1 MTTGEMAAWTRRL
14 KDILDGPAD
23 VRRERL
29 DLMLQDLRAMYGVTV
44 DFGRSQITVMRGW
57 FEQRL
62 AETVREWRDVV

>member
-14 KDILDGPAD
+14 KGILDGPAD

-29 DLMLQDLRAMYGVTV
+29 DIMLRDLRATYGVTMV
-44 DFGRSQITVMRGW
+44 LGNTTMTVMRGW
-57 FEQRL
+57 FAARL

>member
-14 KDILDGPAD
+14 KGILDGPAD

-29 DLMLQDLRAMYGVTV
+29 ERMLEDLQQAYGICLQLGNKNCT
-44 DFGRSQITVMRGW
+44 IMRGW

-62 AETVREWRDVV
+62 AQTVLEWRDAV

>member
-14 KDILDGPAD
+14 RSILDGPTD

-29 DLMLQDLRAMYGVTV
+29 ERMLSDLHHAYGLKF
-44 DFGRSQITVMRGW
+44 DCGDKQITVMRGW

-62 AETVREWRDVV
+62 AQTVQEWRDAV